1 MASVKYYLKK
11 PKPNGTSLLSLYFR
25 YSTEQVVVS
34 TNQFIKPKAWD
45 AKNQKARAAHEGYG
59 ELNANLEK
67 WRAEVQRI
75 YQQRLFHNLPIT
87 PADLKPEFE
96 RAIRRDKFEATPLA
110 KTQGGLLKFIDG
122 YIESVRAFKN
132 ANTIKTYRSHL
143 RMLTEFQDANFKKTI
158 HFNDISLDFYHDLKK
173 FMVEV
178 KKYNDNTQ
186 NKHTGILKFFLNEA
200 TERKENVNLEYKSRR
215 FSTPRKAV
223 DSIYLNE
230 AEIQLLIQLDLA
242 LEPRLEKVR
251 DLFIVGCFTGLRF
264 SDLTS
269 IRAENISPDFNY
281 FKTKT
286 VKTEEFLEIP
296 IHPVVRRVM
305 EKYEGKTSNYLPPSI
320 SNQKMNEYL
329 KEIGR
334 LANLSEDV
342 ALFQKKGMTRTQ
354 KKVSKFELITCH
366 TARRSFATNEYLAG
380 TPTYTIMAITGHRT
394 EKAFLTYIK
403 VTKRQFARQLSDI
416 WKERFK
422 DQ

>member
-25 YSTEQVVVS
+25 YGKVQVVIS
-34 TNQFIKPKAWD
+34 TNLFIKPKSWD
-45 AKNQKARAAHEGYG
+45 SKNQKVRASHEGYS
-59 ELNANLEK
+59 ELNANLDK
-67 WRAEVQRI
+67 WRNEVQKI

-87 PADLKPEFE
+87 PADLKPLFE
-96 RAIRRDKFEATPLA
+96 REIRTDKYESAPPS
-110 KTQGGLLKFIDG
+110 KTKGGLLDFIDK
-122 YIESVRAFKN
+122 YIQSVQAFKN
-132 ANTIKTYRSHL
+132 ANTIRTYRSHL
-143 RMLTEFQDANFKKTI
+143 KMLTEFQEANFKNPI
-158 HFNDISLDFYHDLKK
+158 HFNDVTLDFYHNLKK

-178 KKYNDNTQ
+178 KEYNDNTQ

-200 TERKENVNLEYKSRR
+200 TERKENTSLEYKSRR
-215 FSTPRKAV
+215 FSTPRKQV

-230 AEIQLLIQLDLA
+230 EEIQLLLKLDLSS
-242 LEPRLEKVR
+242 EPRLEKVR

-269 IRAENISPDFNY
+269 IRAENISPDFKY

-296 IHPVVRRVM
+296 IHPVVSKIM
-305 EKYEGKTSNYLPPSI
+305 EKYKGKTSNCLPPSI

-329 KEIGR
+329 KEIGE
-334 LANLSEDV
+334 LANLSENV
-342 ALFQKKGMTRTQ
+342 ALFKKKGMTRTQ

-403 VTKRQFARQLSDI
+403 VTKRQYARQLSDI

-422 DQ
+422 EQ

>member
-25 YSTEQVVVS
+25 YGTVQVVIS
-34 TNQFIKPKAWD
+34 TNLFIKPKSWD
-45 AKNQKARAAHEGYG
+45 SKNQKVRASHEGYS

-67 WRAEVQRI
+67 WRNEVQKI

-87 PADLKPEFE
+87 PTDLKPLFE
-96 RAIRRDKFEATPLA
+96 REIRVDKYESAPPS
-110 KTQGGLLKFIDG
+110 KTKSGLLDFIDK
-122 YIESVRAFKN
+122 YIQSVQAFKN
-132 ANTIKTYRSHL
+132 ANTIRTYRSHL
-143 RMLTEFQDANFKKTI
+143 KMLTEFQEANFKTSI
-158 HFNDISLDFYHDLKK
+158 QFDDVTLDLYHDLKK

-178 KKYNDNTQ
+178 KEYNDNTQ

-200 TERKENVNLEYKSRR
+200 TERKENSSLEYKSRR
-215 FSTPRKAV
+215 FSTPRKQV

-230 AEIQLLIQLDLA
+230 EEIQLLLKLDLSS
-242 LEPRLEKVR
+242 EPRLEKVR

-269 IRAENISPDFNY
+269 IRAENISPDFKY

-286 VKTEEFLEIP
+286 VKTEEYLEIP
-296 IHPVVRRVM
+296 IHPVVSKIM
-305 EKYEGKTSNYLPPSI
+305 EKYMGKTSNCLPPSI

-329 KEIGR
+329 KEIGE
-334 LANLSEDV
+334 LANLSENV
-342 ALFQKKGMTRTQ
+342 ALFKKKGMTRTQ

-403 VTKRQFARQLSDI
+403 VTKRQYARQLSDI

-422 DQ
+422 EQ